1 MNLSL
6 EKILELPDGNV
17 LKVSVEQS
25 LAPTYEAF
33 CDVLERK
40 LLDVALEIERN
51 KSLFFELGEDCLTAI
66 VSVSMK
72 AAGFDAE
79 HDTYRN
85 GHADLLI
92 KSENGRY
99 EWFAEAKLDNGP
111 AYIMEGFRQLSDRYA
126 DGNPVSSRGGL
137 LIYTDKQHKIK
148 MLDGWI
154 AHVSEKYEIPVVCT
168 ERCMET
174 LTARTEH
181 EHQASGISYRVR
193 HIPVSLYYKPTDRSA
208 RNTAQKSSEK

>member
-1 MNLSL
+1 MNLSVG
-6 EKILELPDGNV
+6 KILELPDGNV

-25 LAPTYEAF
+25 IAPTYDAF

-40 LLDVALEIERN
+40 LLDVTLDIERN
-51 KSLFFELGEDCLTAI
+51 KALFHGLGEDRITAI
-66 VSVSMK
+66 ICVSMK

-79 HDTYRN
+79 HDTFRN
-85 GHADLLI
+85 GHADLLV

-111 AYIMEGFRQLSDRYA
+111 AYLMEGFRQLSDRYS
-126 DGNPVSSRGGL
+126 DGNPASSRGGL

-148 MLDGWI
+148 TLDGWI
-154 AHVSEKYEIPVVCT
+154 AHVSANYTVPVNCT
-168 ERCMET
+168 EKCGET

-181 EHQASGISYRVR
+181 VHPATGISYRVR
-193 HIPVSLYYKPTDRSA
+193 HIPVSLYYKPSDKSA
-208 RNTAQKSSEK
+208 RASAATE